1 MRQRFN
7 RNAICSSDNY
17 KASKKAHLNMLHE
30 RHDHFSF
37 MAISCKNDE
46 VEVAIDTPKVV
57 NGQISEKVF
66 KTIRI
71 KGKMLRLEISEY
83 KYLKGI
89 GLIVED

>member
-1 MRQRFN
+1 MRPRFN

-17 KASKKAHLNMLHE
+17 KASKKAHLSMLHE

-46 VEVAIDTPKVV
+46 VEVAIDTPKIV
-57 NGQISEKVF
+57 NGHISDKQF
-66 KTIRI
+66 KTIIIR
-71 KGKMLRLEISEY
+71 GKMLRLEISEY

-89 GLIVED
+89 GLIKED